1 MVYKIGQQLF
11 LYDLF
16 NFHIDFHTHIET
28 YDNCVYTGRFHANGT
43 LPPLET
49 YKNCGTQALFCGR
62 HDCMT
67 DGSIASSRL
76 CR

>member
-11 LYDLF
+11 FMTCVY
-16 NFHIDFHTHIET
+16 THIET

-67 DGSIASSRL
+67 DGSIASSHL